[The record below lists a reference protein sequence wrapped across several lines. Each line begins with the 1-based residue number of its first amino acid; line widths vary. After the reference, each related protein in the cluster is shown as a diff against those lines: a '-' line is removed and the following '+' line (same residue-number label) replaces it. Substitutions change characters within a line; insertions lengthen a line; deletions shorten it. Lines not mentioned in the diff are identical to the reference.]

1 MKWIKRDNCNTI
13 AEVVSRN
20 TGLSIQ
26 DFLILRRILIFRI

>member
-26 DFLILRRILIFRI
+26 DFLNPKKDP